1 MINYIYGE
9 IMPVEVKNLEN
20 PSIEDIEETL
30 RQLKKKERLLNKI
43 LLEKLVEELNLT
55 DEDLEDFEKARD
67 EAWKEEK
74 KRLGL

>member
-55 DEDLEDFEKARD
+55 DEDLEDFEKAR
-67 EAWKEEK
+67 EKAWKEEK

>member
-1 MINYIYGE
+1 
-9 IMPVEVKNLEN
+9 MPVEVKNLEN
-20 PSIEDIEETL
+20 LSIEDIEETL
-30 RQLKKKERLLNKI
+30 RQLKKKERLLKKI

-55 DEDLEDFEKARD
+55 DEDLEDFEKARE

>member
-1 MINYIYGE
+1 MGE
-9 IMPVEVKNLEN
+9 IETKNLEN
-20 PSIEDIEETL
+20 LSIEDIEKTL
-30 RQLKKKERLLNKI
+30 KQLKKKERLLKKI

-55 DEDLEDFEKARD
+55 EKDLEDFEKARE